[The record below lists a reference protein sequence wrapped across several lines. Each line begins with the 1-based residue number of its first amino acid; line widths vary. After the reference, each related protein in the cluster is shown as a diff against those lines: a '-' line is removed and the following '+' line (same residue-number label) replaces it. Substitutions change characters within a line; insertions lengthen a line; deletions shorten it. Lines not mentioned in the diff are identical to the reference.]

1 MKNKVMANMP
11 VAVDAAAM
19 ESAAGGRGRT
29 LRRAGILNDA
39 DRRAAVEFGV
49 SADAYRSDVTKRTSR
64 FGAEILRL
72 ALAAIIFGLALWGFA
87 AAFGGPDGPTV
98 TLVPLLLALLVG
110 VLAYVSIHV
119 VLDWERLVILRFGKV
134 NRVSGPGLVLTLPL
148 IEYSTMRVD
157 LRTRITPFGAEQTLT
172 SDVVPL
178 DIDAVLTWCIWD
190 AEKAA
195 SEVEDVCFA
204 VTLAAQTALRNAI
217 GRAAAADVIMRREQL
232 DTEIRDAVDAKVNEW
247 GASVMNVEI
256 RDILIP
262 QELQDAMSQEGQADR
277 RKRARISLIESE
289 RDIAEI
295 LTEVAEIYGKPE
307 AAYDLRKMHLVS
319 EGMLGDSGA
328 MVVPTAY
335 TEGFAKD

>member
-1 MKNKVMANMP
+1 MRNKVIANAPLALDAAP
-11 VAVDAAAM
+11 VA
-19 ESAAGGRGRT
+19 GGKRGRSP
-29 LRRAGILNDA
+29 RNDA

-64 FGAEILRL
+64 IGAEALRF
-72 ALAAIIFGLALWGFA
+72 ALAAIIFGLALWGLA
-87 AAFGGPDGPTV
+87 AAFGGAGGPAV
-98 TLVPLLLALLVG
+98 TLVPLLLALLIG
-110 VLAYVSIHV
+110 ILAFASIHV

-134 NRVSGPGLVLTLPL
+134 ARVAGPGVVFTIPLV
-148 IEYSTMRVD
+148 EYSTLRVD
-157 LRTRITPFGAEQTLT
+157 LRTRITPFGAEETLT
-172 SDVVPL
+172 ADVVPL

-190 AEKAA
+190 PEKAA

-232 DTEIRDAVDAKVNEW
+232 DGEIRDAVDAKVNDW
-247 GASVMNVEI
+247 GASVLNVEI

-277 RKRARISLIESE
+277 RKHARISLVESE

-295 LTEVAEIYGKPE
+295 LTEVADIYGKPE

-319 EGMLGDSGA
+319 EGILSEAGT

-335 TEGFAKD
+335 TEGFAKE

>member
-11 VAVDAAAM
+11 VAVDVAAM

-72 ALAAIIFGLALWGFA
+72 ALAAIIFGLALWGLA
-87 AAFGGPDGPTV
+87 AAFGGTNGPTV

-110 VLAYVSIHV
+110 VLAYASIHV

-217 GRAAAADVIMRREQL
+217 GRASAADVIMRREQL

-247 GASVMNVEI
+247 GACDGRPGPPGSWH
-256 RDILIP
+256 P
-262 QELQDAMSQEGQADR
+262 ATPAG
-277 RKRARISLIESE
+277 
-289 RDIAEI
+289 
-295 LTEVAEIYGKPE
+295 
-307 AAYDLRKMHLVS
+307 
-319 EGMLGDSGA
+319 
-328 MVVPTAY
+328 
-335 TEGFAKD
+335 